1 MKKLKTKRG
10 YLNGLLTGGFMGAIL
25 GAVFGSRKKPSRKMM
40 SSDELGERARRAL
53 RDLSRDVSDMMR
65 R

>member
-1 MKKLKTKRG
+1 MRNLAKRG

-25 GAVFGSRKKPSRKMM
+25 GAVFGSRKKPPKKMI
-40 SSDELGERARRAL
+40 SSNQVGERARKAL
-53 RDLSRDVSDMMR
+53 RNLSRGVSEMMR